1 MSAGDYRL
9 FRSENAENRSL
20 ETGVANSQKPAI
32 GGPSASVLAILS
44 GRRTGWVATQWDSNP
59 SPCEFPANREFY
71 REFCDFELS
80 EAGLGGRIRCAAA
93 TFRTIP
99 YAN

>member
-44 GRRTGWVATQWDSNP
+44 GRRTGWVGPEDSNLHMVKSRTTILLLSAP
-59 SPCEFPANREFY
+59 ITREMSNY
-71 REFCDFELS
+71 L
-80 EAGLGGRIRCAAA
+80 AQ
-93 TFRTIP
+93 
-99 YAN
+99 N